1 MAIDWTKS
9 MIQTYDFYEVD
20 PATWKNKRKLTDILK
35 FNINRDSSAE
45 TLGSATIDC
54 TENLGEL
61 YIRAYMTPIQNGIK
75 YNVPLGTYIA
85 QTPSESFDG
94 RATSISLDA
103 YSPLL
108 ELKDT
113 RPPLGY
119 TVSKNANIME
129 TAVRLCRE
137 HMRAPVIPP
146 IDDKSKTLFDDFVA
160 ETDDTWLTFLTDLI
174 ANANFEFDL
183 DELGQV
189 IFEPIKDTAS
199 MQPVWEYND
208 SNSSILYPDI
218 SVERDL
224 YGIPNV
230 VEVIFSSNSGRSIYS
245 KVVNDDKNSPIS
257 TVNRGR
263 EIHYRDTSPSISG
276 NPTQGMVDEYAE
288 KLLRNLSTLEYTV
301 SYKHGF
307 SPARVGDCVRLN
319 YRRAG
324 IKNVKARIISQ
335 TFSCETGCSVTE
347 KAVYTNKLWGD

>member
-9 MIQTYDFYEVD
+9 MIQTYEFYEID
-20 PATWKNKRKLTDILK
+20 PGTWKNKRKLDNVLEFSIS
-35 FNINRDSSAE
+35 RDSSAE

-61 YIRAYMTPIQNGIK
+61 YVRAYMTPVQNGIK
-75 YNVPLGTYIA
+75 YNIPLGTYIA

-103 YSPLL
+103 YSPFL

-113 RPPLGY
+113 RPPLGF
-119 TVSKNANIME
+119 TVSKNVNIME

-146 IDDKSKTLFDDFVA
+146 VEDASKTLFDDFVA
-160 ETDDTWLTFLTDLI
+160 NTDDTWLTFLIDLI
-174 ANANFEFDL
+174 ANANFEFGL

-199 MQPVWEYND
+199 MQPVWVYDD

-230 VEVIFSSNSGRSIYS
+230 VEVVFSSDGRSLYS

-276 NPTQGMVDEYAE
+276 NPTQGMLDEYAE

-301 SYKHGF
+301 SYKHGY
-307 SPARVGDCVRLN
+307 SPARIGDCVRLN
-319 YRRAG
+319 YKRAG
-324 IKNVKARIISQ
+324 INNVKAKIISQ
-335 TFSCETGCSVTE
+335 SFSCETGCSVTE

>member
-1 MAIDWTKS
+1 MSIDWTKS
-9 MIQTYDFYEVD
+9 MVQSYEFYEVD
-20 PATWKNKRKLTDILK
+20 PGTWKNKRRLD
-35 FNINRDSSAE
+35 NIIKCTISRDSSTE

-54 TENLGEL
+54 SDDFGEL
-61 YIRAYMTPIQNGIK
+61 YVRAYMTPIQNGIT
-75 YNVPLGTYIA
+75 YHIPLGTYIA
-85 QTPSESFDG
+85 QTPSESFNG
-94 RATSISLDA
+94 QVTSISLDA

-113 RPPLGY
+113 RPPIGF
-119 TVSKNANIME
+119 TVSKNTNVME

-137 HMRAPVIPP
+137 NMRAPVIPP
-146 IDDKSKTLFDDFVA
+146 VADASKTLYDNFVA
-160 ETDDTWLTFLTDLI
+160 NTDDTWLTFLTDLI
-174 ANANFEFDL
+174 ANANFEFGL

-199 MQPVWEYND
+199 MQPVWAYDD

-230 VEVIFSSNSGRSIYS
+230 VEVVFSSEGRSLYS

-263 EIHYRDTSPSISG
+263 EIHYRETSPSISG
-276 NPTQGMVDEYAE
+276 NPTQGMLDEYAE

-301 SYKHGF
+301 SYKHGY

-319 YRRAG
+319 YKRAG
-324 IKNVKARIISQ
+324 ITNVKAKIISQ
-335 TFSCETGCSVTE
+335 SFSCETGCSVTE

>member
-1 MAIDWTKS
+1 MSIDWTKS
-9 MIQTYDFYEVD
+9 MVQSYEFYEVD
-20 PATWKNKRKLTDILK
+20 PGTWKNKRRLD
-35 FNINRDSSAE
+35 NIIKYAISRDSSTE

-54 TENLGEL
+54 SDDFGEL
-61 YIRAYMTPIQNGIK
+61 YVRAYMTPIQNGIT
-75 YNVPLGTYIA
+75 YHIPLGTHIA
-85 QTPSESFDG
+85 QTPSESFNG
-94 RATSISLDA
+94 QATSISLDA

-113 RPPLGY
+113 HPPIGF
-119 TVSKNANIME
+119 TVSKNANVME

-137 HMRAPVIPP
+137 NMRAPVIPP
-146 IDDKSKTLFDDFVA
+146 VADASKTLYDNFVA
-160 ETDDTWLTFLTDLI
+160 NTDDTWLTFLTDLI
-174 ANANFEFDL
+174 ANANFEFGL

-199 MQPVWEYND
+199 MQPVWTYDD

-230 VEVIFSSNSGRSIYS
+230 VEVVFSSEGRSLYS

-263 EIHYRDTSPSISG
+263 EIHYRETSPSISG
-276 NPTQGMVDEYAE
+276 NPTQGMLDEYAK

-301 SYKHGF
+301 SYKHGY

-319 YRRAG
+319 YKRAG
-324 IKNVKARIISQ
+324 ITNVKAKIISQ
-335 TFSCETGCSVTE
+335 SFSCETGCSVTE

>member
-9 MIQTYDFYEVD
+9 MQQTYEFYEVD
-20 PATWKNKRKLTDILK
+20 PGTWKNKRSIRDIIK
-35 FNINRDSSAE
+35 FNISRDSSAE

-54 TENLGEL
+54 SENLGEL
-61 YIRAYMTPIQNGIK
+61 YVRAYMTPIQNGVK
-75 YNVPLGTYIA
+75 YNIPLGTYIA

-103 YSPLL
+103 YSPFL

-113 RPPLGY
+113 RPPLGF
-119 TVSKNANIME
+119 TVFKNENIME
-129 TAVRLCRE
+129 TAVKLCQE

-146 IDDKSKTLFDDFVA
+146 VNNTSKTLIDDFIA
-160 ETDDTWLTFLTDLI
+160 NTDDTWLTFLSDLI
-174 ANANFEFDL
+174 SNANFEFGL

-199 MQPVWEYND
+199 MQPVWTYDD
-208 SNSSILYPDI
+208 SNSSILYPDV

-230 VEVIFSSNSGRSIYS
+230 VEVIFSSDGRSLYS
-245 KVVNDDKNSPIS
+245 KVINDDKNSPIS

-263 EIHYRDTSPSISG
+263 EIHYRETNPSISG

-288 KLLRNLSTLEYTV
+288 KLLRNLSTLEYTI

-319 YRRAG
+319 YNRAG
-324 IKNVKARIISQ
+324 INNVKARIISQ
-335 TFSCETGCSVTE
+335 SFSCETGCSVTE